1 MLARVLKRQVVLW
14 QLLCLEWLLQA
25 SLAQGAE
32 GKSLLLNF
40 DEAALAESVATV
52 QVARN
57 AQLPVKILVARWAL
71 HGIYLHRLGSQS
83 TKLLLIGSNY
93 STY

>member
-32 GKSLLLNF
+32 CKSLLLNF
-40 DEAALAESVATV
+40 DEAALAEGMATV
-52 QVARN
+52 
-57 AQLPVKILVARWAL
+57 
-71 HGIYLHRLGSQS
+71 
-83 TKLLLIGSNY
+83 
-93 STY
+93 